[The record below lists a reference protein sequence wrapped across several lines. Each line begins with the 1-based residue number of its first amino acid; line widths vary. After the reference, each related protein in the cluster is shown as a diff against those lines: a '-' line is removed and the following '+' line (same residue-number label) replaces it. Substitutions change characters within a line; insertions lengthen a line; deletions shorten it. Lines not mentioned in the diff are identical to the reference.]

1 MLSLPDIGAA
11 FLAIT
16 AILAWF
22 NRRFVGLPSTLG
34 VMAIALVLSLL
45 LLALDRAGLSHLHD
59 VETSLLRSIDF
70 SDVLMQGM
78 LSVLLFAG
86 ALHVD
91 LSTLRNHRWQIAGLA
106 FFGTAI
112 SAAAVGLAAWW
123 LLPWLGLS
131 LPLAWCLVFGTLIA
145 PTDPVSVL
153 GIMKKAGAPQSL
165 EVVIAGESL
174 FNDGVAVVLFALA
187 LQTATSGHVPS
198 AGEAGMLLLKEAVG
212 GVVFGLALGWISF
225 LFLSSIDSYAEEVLL
240 TLATVF
246 GGWALATHLHVSPLL
261 SMVVA
266 GLVIGNHG
274 RARAMSST
282 TRDRMDSF
290 WEMLDEIFNAVLFVL
305 IGLEVLVISFSASI
319 IAAALM
325 LGLAIIVVRLFAAGI
340 PASLFRRVLEL
351 PAHAWSVLTWG
362 GLRGG
367 ISVALALSLPDGPQ
381 RNLVVSLTYLI
392 VALSILLQ
400 GLTIG
405 PLIKR
410 AYKGQGQAQPGG

>member
-1 MLSLPDIGAA
+1 MLSVTDIGAA

-34 VMAIALVLSLL
+34 VMAIALTLSLVL
-45 LLALDRAGLSHLHD
+45 LVLDRAGLSHLHD
-59 VETSLLRSIDF
+59 LETSLLRSIDF

-91 LSTLRNHRWQIAGLA
+91 LSALRNHRWQIAGLA

-123 LLPWLGLS
+123 ILPWMGLS
-131 LPLAWCLVFGTLIA
+131 LPLSWCLVFGTLIA

-187 LQTATSGHVPS
+187 LTMANSGHVPTLH
-198 AGEAGMLLLKEAVG
+198 EAGMLLLKEAVG
-212 GVVFGLALGWISF
+212 GIVFGLALGWVSF
-225 LFLSSIDSYAEEVLL
+225 LLLRSIDSNTEEVLL

-246 GGWALATHLHVSPLL
+246 GGWALASHLHVSPLL

-274 RARAMSST
+274 RDKAMSHK
-282 TRDRMDSF
+282 TRQRMDAF

-305 IGLEVLVISFSASI
+305 IGLEVLVISFSGSI
-319 IAAALM
+319 VATAVL
-325 LGLAIIVVRLFAAGI
+325 LGVVILLVRLLTAGI
-340 PASLFRRVLEL
+340 PASMFRHVLGL
-351 PAHAWSVLTWG
+351 PRHAWSILTWG

-367 ISVALALSLPDGPQ
+367 ISVALALSLPAVNE
-381 RNLVVSLTYLI
+381 RNLIVSLTYVI
-392 VALSILLQ
+392 VAISILLQ
-400 GLTIG
+400 GLSIG
-405 PLIKR
+405 PLVR
-410 AYKGQGQAQPGG
+410 RTVG